1 MSRLRA
7 TIRRLRRDERG
18 VVAPAVA
25 VLGVPLLLSAGLA
38 LDVALYYS
46 GNRELRIATE
56 AAALAASMRPD
67 DARSL
72 AETYLQHNG
81 YDPSVIRNVEIGY
94 YCANDDRKAADNA
107 GSRFFLPGALPA
119 DCAGSAVR
127 PNAVRV
133 TTSKGSRQFLTGVL
147 GDMSPIPELAATA
160 SAARIDEA
168 GISATS
174 GLLDV
179 STMGVGGL
187 LHAVNGVLGGLLGI
201 SLNLSSSQIEALLG
215 GNVDAGLFF
224 DELAERSGFTGTYGD
239 LVKGTYDL
247 RDIVAAAAEAA
258 GPGDTRN
265 ALNAF
270 NSFVPGGHRVPLRGL
285 FKVGVWRNMKVGEAD
300 VAPALRAGLNAY
312 QLISYAVQD
321 DPAALDLSQVIA
333 AVSPPPLLTGSQVTI
348 AAAASGPV
356 NRPRFSFGPAGE
368 TEVGT
373 SMLRLKVQV
382 TLLNLP
388 LNIARANVPVIID
401 IQSADGSI
409 DRIDCAPGVDQQTN
423 TTVRVVGHSALV
435 SAYIGDMPGWAM
447 DKPLL
452 PIKASDITKTEIVH
466 AGIPIKLPL
475 LTQLVDVTIKGR
487 AIAEPVLGG
496 EPQGNTLVFGPGTIG
511 GPTRAGIPQSVLNGA
526 RVGNTVQGLVNSLTG
541 PGGLEINC
549 LLGLCSLV
557 QPLLDSQLIPAVTQ
571 PVTGIVTAVVDPL
584 LTNVLVAL
592 GIQLGHGTFWVG
604 GVRCGVPVLI

>member
-56 AAALAASMRPD
+56 AAALAASMRPT

-133 TTSKGSRQFLTGVL
+133 TTGKGSRRFLTGVL
-147 GDMSPIPELAATA
+147 GDMSPIPDLAATA

-187 LHAVNGVLGGLLGI
+187 LHAVNGVLGGLLGV
-201 SLNLSSSQIEALLG
+201 SLNLSASQIEALLG

-239 LVKGTYDL
+239 LIKGSYDL
-247 RDIVAAAAEAA
+247 RDIVAAAAQAA

-321 DPAALDLSQVIA
+321 DPVAVDLSQVIA
-333 AVSPPPLLTGSQVTI
+333 AVSPPPLLTGSQVVI

-388 LNIARANVPVIID
+388 LGVARANVPVIID

-409 DRIDCAPGVDQQTN
+409 SSIDCAPGVDQQTN
-423 TTVRVVGHSALV
+423 TTVRVVGHSSLV
-435 SAYIGDMPGWAM
+435 SAYIGDMPSWAM

-452 PIKASDITKTEIVH
+452 PIKAADITKTEILHV
-466 AGIPIKLPL
+466 GVPLPL
-475 LTQLVDVTIKGR
+475 LAQLVNVTLKGR
-487 AIAEPVLGG
+487 AVAEPVLGG
-496 EPQGNTLVFGPGTIG
+496 EVRGNTLVFGPGTIG
-511 GPTRAGIPQSVLNGA
+511 GPTRSGTPQSVLNQA
-526 RVGNTVQGLVNSLTG
+526 RIGNTVQGLVNSLTG
-541 PGGLEINC
+541 PGGLELDC
-549 LLGLCSLV
+549 PLLCALV
-557 QPLLDSQLIPAVTQ
+557 QPVVNGSGLIPAVTQ